1 MGIKLGNGK
10 WATKED
16 ELLAYRVI
24 EGKYFNRSFDFA
36 RSSTTTRV
44 NKDGYIEFVPSDTAR
59 IDFTDSVDGA
69 LLTEPASTNLITYP
83 ISFADDYWTK
93 SGATI
98 GVANGSELV
107 PNGDFATDTDWTKG
121 TGWTISGGSANAN
134 TVGSYVNLQTN
145 NRVIEV
151 QTIYDVSFEVSNYVQ
166 GSVRLAF
173 TGSVATPEASANGTY
188 TARLRSGATSRSLV
202 YIQGITSFIG
212 SVDNV
217 SVKEVQGF
225 EAPKAL
231 PIGTGSDVMS
241 GWDFTNGWVISGS
254 GTIDSANTITITGG
268 GIKKNS
274 LLTTNTYYK
283 CRIAGTTTVED
294 INIRSYSPGS
304 QYSDD
309 IPGKGTF
316 DTEFH
321 FQAVDSGI
329 YIRTNGGTTTITT
342 LEIKEITPDSWSGGG
357 FERDA
362 YKLVEDTSSGTHN
375 IKAISV
381 LSATTNYTL
390 SVYAKAEE
398 REWLALSDNIS
409 SVVYFDLANGVPQ
422 ISSVYLGANDYGIE
436 PLANGW
442 YRCWM
447 NVTTVGVGNF
457 GIYVADSYGG
467 TTYTGDG
474 TSGLY
479 IAYAQLE
486 EQASAT
492 SLMLPTTEGSTTSRV
507 ADACNGSGT
516 AQDFKDYNASGV
528 LYAEVAANSDD
539 LTDRF
544 LSISDGTS
552 VNRINIGYSNTSNL
566 IFALGYVSNSNQ
578 FLMAYTL
585 TDITDFHKVAVRYTE
600 NDFSFWIDGVEVAT
614 DTSGSTFSASTLSEC
629 ALNVGGGGSNFYGK
643 TKALGVFDYLS
654 DDEMETLTT

>member
-59 IDFTDSVDGA
+59 IDFADSADGA
-69 LLTEPASTNLITYP
+69 LLTEPASTNLIAYP
-83 ISFADDYWTK
+83 ISFADDYWIK

-98 GVANGSELV
+98 GVAEGSELV

-145 NRVIEV
+145 NRVIDV

-188 TARLRSGATSRSLV
+188 TARLRSAGGTSRSHV

-217 SVKEVQGF
+217 SVKEAQGF
-225 EAPKAL
+225 AGPKAL

-241 GWDFTNGWVISGS
+241 GWDFTNGWVIDGS

-357 FERDA
+357 LETEAF
-362 YKLVEDTSSGTHN
+362 KLVEDTANSRHRCTTDN
-375 IKAISV
+375 ILTS
-381 LSATTNYTL
+381 LGNPYTL
-390 SVYAKAEE
+390 SVYAKADT
-398 REWLALSDNIS
+398 RNWRGIAGS
-409 SVVYFDLANGVPQ
+409 S
-422 ISSVYLGANDYGIE
+422 S
-436 PLANGW
+436 
-442 YRCWM
+442 
-447 NVTTVGVGNF
+447 F
-457 GIYVADSYGG
+457 GPVDRQNE
-467 TTYTGDG
+467 D
-474 TSGLY
+474 
-479 IAYAQLE
+479 
-486 EQASAT
+486 
-492 SLMLPTTEGSTTSRV
+492 
-507 ADACNGSGT
+507 
-516 AQDFKDYNASGV
+516 GV
-528 LYAEVAANSDD
+528 LV
-539 LTDRF
+539 
-544 LSISDGTS
+544 
-552 VNRINIGYSNTSNL
+552 
-566 IFALGYVSNSNQ
+566 
-578 FLMAYTL
+578 
-585 TDITDFHKVAVRYTE
+585 
-600 NDFSFWIDGVEVAT
+600 
-614 DTSGSTFSASTLSEC
+614 
-629 ALNVGGGGSNFYGK
+629 
-643 TKALGVFDYLS
+643 
-654 DDEMETLTT
+654 